1 MIGRSNS
8 TRAPLGQPPIQAV
21 LDWSTNV
28 FLLLF
33 FFGRI
38 INDKM
43 HLWLFEATS
52 YWQTLLVALLGFG
65 VILIPLW
72 WVKSDNTNVSRFS
85 PYSTCCDVDIG
96 KQLDKTMNHGS
107 SHVTPP
113 HSYPFGDQINYK
125 QISFLFMKSCPGMRA
140 FRRLHHKVD
149 GQVAKHRYLC
159 TWKITHYKNN
169 CQINKLN
176 RRKTLF
182 LHKYIRRLFE

>member
-1 MIGRSNS
+1 MIGRSYS

-28 FLLLF
+28 FPLLF

-43 HLWLFEATS
+43 HLRLFEATS

-65 VILIPLW
+65 VILIHYYGSNRTIQMCPDSHLTQH
-72 WVKSDNTNVSRFS
+72 VVMLIS
-85 PYSTCCDVDIG
+85 G
-96 KQLDKTMNHGS
+96 KQLDKTRNHGS

-159 TWKITHYKNN
+159 MLKSHILKIIVSLINWIKKKNVLT
-169 CQINKLN
+169 QI
-176 RRKTLF
+176 
-182 LHKYIRRLFE
+182 HP